1 MAELRVGLV
10 GCGRIAERGYAPALA
25 RAEGLGLTA
34 VADPVP
40 ERCGRM
46 APGTPSFRSAEELLS
61 ADAADVVVLAT
72 PAASHLQD
80 ARLAAEAGI
89 PVLVEKPPAPT
100 VEEAAE
106 LAALDPQP
114 WIGFNRRFEPEVAS
128 LRDAARSSEALD
140 LSLELRTRPGSWRAY
155 EVDDDLL
162 LNLGP
167 HLVDLAL
174 WISGEEAEPVAARLD
189 RDGAAIELRL
199 GERGSGRIDC
209 GEGPYRERLEVRAG
223 QAQVRYER
231 GGLRDAAR
239 TLLLRAES
247 PLVPSLTA
255 QLESIARAIGGAAEP
270 DLATAVDGV
279 RVMQIL
285 ATARRLAERT

>member
-1 MAELRVGLV
+1 MAGLRVGLV
-10 GCGRIAERGYAPALA
+10 GCGRIAERGYVPALA
-25 RAEGLGLTA
+25 RAEGLELTA

-40 ERCGRM
+40 ERCGRA
-46 APGTPSFRSAEELLS
+46 APGAPSFRNAEELL
-61 ADAADVVVLAT
+61 AAEAADVVVLAT

-80 ARLAAEAGI
+80 ARLAAAAGI

-100 VEEAAE
+100 AEEAAE

-128 LRDAARSSEALD
+128 LRDAARSSEALE
-140 LSLELRTRPGSWRAY
+140 LSLELRARPGSWRAY

-199 GERGSGRIDC
+199 GERGSARIVC
-209 GEGPYRERLEVRAG
+209 GDGPYRERLEVRAG
-223 QAQVRYER
+223 QAQVRYAR

-239 TLLLRAES
+239 TLLFRAES

-270 DLATAVDGV
+270 ELATAQDGL

>member
-1 MAELRVGLV
+1 LAGLRVGLV
-10 GCGRIAERGYAPALA
+10 GCGRIAERGYVPALA
-25 RAEGLGLTA
+25 RAEGLELTA

-40 ERCGRM
+40 ERCGRV
-46 APGTPSFRSAEELLS
+46 APGAPSFRNAEELL
-61 ADAADVVVLAT
+61 AAEAADVVVLAT

-80 ARLAAEAGI
+80 ARLAAAAGI

-100 VEEAAE
+100 AEEAAE

-128 LRDAARSSEALD
+128 LRDVARSSERLE
-140 LSLELRTRPGSWRAY
+140 LSFELRTRRGSWRAY

-199 GERGSGRIDC
+199 GERGSARIVC
-209 GEGPYRERLEVRAG
+209 GDGPYRERLEVRAG
-223 QAQVRYER
+223 QAQVRYAR

-239 TLLLRAES
+239 TLLFRAES

-270 DLATAVDGV
+270 ELATAQDGL
-279 RVMQIL
+279 RVMRIL